1 MQTDVIVKD
10 VQNEDAPDA
19 DIPDKDAPDRVA
31 SDKDAPAIPVNV
43 VASDKDAP
51 DIPVNVERLKK
62 NEASLEDDVRSRWM
76 LESSIARAHH
86 ERMIQ
91 ARKLPLD
98 LSAPKWHAEAKKYGG
113 SSMSIAGFNMG
124 YGTPRDSLAGRAKYG
139 GKDLLERNYLEAMQ
153 AWEYFHQPWPV
164 TPESERKGASNPVT
178 GWVSWDVAAEDFF
191 EDENS
196 STINT
201 VQTAPGAGPR
211 MYSDPRTQT
220 VPSHDGYNSGG
231 LIVKNSPAVERIL
244 DVAGMTPSSPS
255 RSKYTMET
263 GTVEV
268 EAQSM
273 LSEAKAKA
281 SLPECFRAHVVAD
294 ALIKEGGQIEKL
306 RLQAE
311 TMPEA
316 P

>member
-1 MQTDVIVKD
+1 MTQRSGPAEECRTSMQADVTVKD
-10 VQNEDAPDA
+10 VQNKDAPDA

-98 LSAPKWHAEAKKYGG
+98 LSAPKWHAEAK
-113 SSMSIAGFNMG
+113 
-124 YGTPRDSLAGRAKYG
+124 KYG

-255 RSKYTMET
+255 RSKYTM
-263 GTVEV
+263 
-268 EAQSM
+268 
-273 LSEAKAKA
+273 
-281 SLPECFRAHVVAD
+281 
-294 ALIKEGGQIEKL
+294 
-306 RLQAE
+306 
-311 TMPEA
+311 
-316 P
+316 